1 MMDEENK
8 RWAVL
13 TLDLISGTVTV
24 SDITLEKNKTYHIPF
39 LTHAIIKGDCLL
51 TSTSFN
57 KIMEINLLSGSR
69 RFL

>member
-1 MMDEENK
+1 MDEENK
-8 RWAVL
+8 RWEIVSS
-13 TLDLISGTVTV
+13 DSISGIVTI
-24 SDITLEKNKTYHIPF
+24 SDIALKKKKSYHIPF

-57 KIMEINLLSGSR
+57 KIMEINLSSGSR

>member
-24 SDITLEKNKTYHIPF
+24 SDIALEKNKTYHIPF
-39 LTHAIIKGDCLL
+39 LIG
-51 TSTSFN
+51 
-57 KIMEINLLSGSR
+57 R
-69 RFL
+69 RDGALFFYQRSVR